1 MKVLVAG
8 GSGYLGH
15 WVCRLLH
22 EQGYDVLAL
31 SRRGV
36 AEHGE
41 GVAADVTLSGLGVPG
56 EILSDVDYV
65 VSCFGSVVWDELP
78 SSTVNL
84 HLSGTRNLLDLAA
97 RLPAVRRVVHVSSTL
112 ALGRAEGV
120 VGNRELAVGQTFRNW
135 YEYSKYRA
143 EALARAERR
152 VPVSVVRFGP
162 LLGPAP
168 EYLVPLTGGPL
179 QVLSALL
186 QGLPLLVERGGR
198 FPIYLGDVAVAA
210 AVVVSLLQ
218 TSEPVPVATYFDPR
232 RPTLAQVLHELCR
245 PWGVIPRLVEVSR
258 GRWLQRIIADRVGVG
273 SAPLEYTSP
282 LVEFAPDVLAALP
295 RPVAAEREDY
305 VTRTAEILR
314 DSRRTLVGVEA
325 TS

>member
-22 EQGYDVLAL
+22 ERGYDVLAL
-31 SRRGV
+31 SRRGD
-36 AEHGE
+36 AEYGK
-41 GVAADVTLSGLGVPG
+41 GAVADVTVSGLGLPK
-56 EILSDVDYV
+56 EQLSDVDYI
-65 VSCFGSVVWDELP
+65 VSCFGSVVWDGLP
-78 SSTVNL
+78 ASMVNL
-84 HLSGTRNLLDLAA
+84 HLSGTRNMLDLAA
-97 RLPAVRRVVHVSSTL
+97 ELPAVRRVLHISSTL

-120 VGNRELAVGQTFRNW
+120 VGNRELAVGQSFRNW
-135 YEYSKYRA
+135 YEYAKYRA

-168 EYLVPLTGGPL
+168 EHLVPLTGGPL

-210 AVVVSLLQ
+210 AVVISLLE
-218 TSEPVPVATYFDPR
+218 TAEPVPVATYFDPR
-232 RPTLAQVLHELCR
+232 QPTLARVLHELCQ
-245 PWGVIPRLVEVSR
+245 PWGVIPRLVESSR
-258 GRWLQRIIADRVGVG
+258 GRWLQRIVADRLGVG
-273 SAPLEYTSP
+273 SAPLAYTGP
-282 LVEFAPDVLAALP
+282 LVEFASDVLAALP
-295 RPVAAEREDY
+295 QPVAAEREDY
-305 VTRTAEILR
+305 VTRTAELLR
-314 DSRRTLVGVEA
+314 DSRRVLVAVEA